1 MARSRIYARDGIY
14 SKWDFLLTTGYTV
27 ILALVIY
34 FGINY
39 ISHTVTL
46 LSTILISALIIGTI
60 GALII
65 GNNKTKRILFECE
78 LYSNIALG
86 FLFIFL
92 GEMIFGKFDLDATNA
107 IIIFG
112 LIFVYAILLVIKS
125 KNDN

>member
-1 MARSRIYARDGIY
+1 MARSKIYAEDGIY
-14 SKWDFLLTTGYTV
+14 SKNDFLLTVSYA
-27 ILALVIY
+27 ALIGLMIY
-34 FGINY
+34 FGVSY
-39 ISHTVTL
+39 ISHTVAL

-60 GALII
+60 GTLII

-92 GEMIFGKFDLDATNA
+92 GEMIFGKFNLDATNA
-107 IIIFG
+107 MIVFG
-112 LIFVYAILLVIKS
+112 LIFIYAILLVIKY